1 MDMVDTVKP
10 ELFHVVP
17 YMVKLIAES
26 ELGVKC
32 LAKVKLVLFG
42 GSACPDDLGDR
53 LVAQGVNLVANYGS

>member
-26 ELGVKC
+26 DLGVRC
-32 LAKVKLVLFG
+32 LANVKLVLFG